1 MSEWRTPSGIP
12 WQTFFHSPYQPFFL
26 RRLHLDALRFAAGE
40 LLRQRPVDMFVQHGV
55 LAQTGAQCE
64 HDAVLVGRIAQRHG
78 DIAQPAQVADAAYR
92 RAFGDAQEFFLRPV
106 EQIDQLRRMQ
116 RGARAEIV
124 FVGKLRK
131 AVPRADQ
138 LAVVAAVDAVAEQ
151 RAELLRDRAF
161 QLDGQ
166 VGDAA
171 PGVYGIGGDDGAGR
185 AG

>member
-1 MSEWRTPSGIP
+1 
-12 WQTFFHSPYQPFFL
+12 
-26 RRLHLDALRFAAGE
+26 
-40 LLRQRPVDMFVQHGV
+40 
-55 LAQTGAQCE
+55 
-64 HDAVLVGRIAQRHG
+64 
-78 DIAQPAQVADAAYR
+78 
-92 RAFGDAQEFFLRPV
+92 
-106 EQIDQLRRMQ
+106 MQ

-151 RAELLRDRAF
+151 WAELLRDRAF

-185 AG
+185 AGGDAGDAAAALLFLRLVYRQRQIDQQFAEENHDPASRLRISECLPTQPMPALAASARSITGAESTKGRKFNSPQ